1 MRAIRRLLACG
12 TCAIALAAAAAPLS
26 EAEKQL
32 LLGQMSA
39 ASAQEFGKQGDA
51 AALERI
57 IAIGDPALVQSFSYG
72 LQGARVNDLPGPIEA
87 LVVRHFD
94 DPRVGA
100 ALRAMPLRYH
110 TRALFDL
117 HYARV
122 QATYKSDEPSLTQIL
137 NTDVAGVEEVLLRS
151 AGKFPATPGQPN
163 GALSFAASRKYP
175 GAVPLLIANL
185 ENAYAGPNRA
195 ARYNTTMDLLLR
207 YPSVDVWRQASA
219 EIDRLKRE
227 NRIADDAYAAARGRL
242 DPVLAKP
249 EIPLA
254 QMRSEETWKVFMGR
268 RDALQPN
275 AAEILSLMKSDP
287 SRYVDEQGRLLDK
300 EATIA
305 AELRDERI
313 DYSLA
318 GSYGRLGAYTRFK
331 LGDARRALPFLEK
344 GAKGRDLVSQLLL
357 ADTYQL
363 ALNDKANA
371 IRAYRDALTT
381 ASETGRA
388 ITPYAT
394 PGSPMNEFWKAWMSN
409 EVAYL
414 TSGERF
420 RGRVAEPVV
429 VGFWEAMDVWSLL
442 AAEYFPEWALP
453 TDRPGVRGAAFAG
466 SGRLA
471 IVPQP
476 PLVPHAPTIDRKD
489 LATRLAKAPSSRFV
503 LILTMRHISAL
514 PDADAILREFA
525 RSDPSGY
532 WTTVTL
538 GTVAYHDGRGAEGRQ
553 EALANGVAQA
563 LPGMMDEGAP
573 NPLAAAAKRHL
584 QSRNLRI
591 VKQP

>member
-1 MRAIRRLLACG
+1 MSTIRRLLACA
-12 TCAIALAAAAAPLS
+12 TCAIALAATAAPLS

-57 IAIGDPALVQSFSYG
+57 VAIGDPALVQSFDYG
-72 LQGARVNDLPGPIEA
+72 MRGANIPVLPEAIEA
-87 LVVRHFD
+87 LVIKHFN

-100 ALRAMPLRYH
+100 ALRALSPRYRS
-110 TRALFDL
+110 RALFEL

-122 QATYKSDEPSLTQIL
+122 QATFKSDEPSLQQIL
-137 NTDVAGVEEVLLRS
+137 RTDLAGVEEALLRVS
-151 AGKFPATPGQPN
+151 GKFPATPGQPS
-163 GALSFAASRKYP
+163 AVVDFAARRKYP

-185 ENAYAGPNRA
+185 ENAYSGPQRAG
-195 ARYNTTMDLLLR
+195 RYNLTMDLLLA
-207 YPSVDVWRQASA
+207 YPSVEVWRQASA
-219 EIDRLKRE
+219 EVDRLKRE
-227 NRIADDAYAAARGRL
+227 GRIADDAYAAARARL
-242 DPVLAKP
+242 DPILQKP
-249 EIPLA
+249 EVPLA
-254 QMRSEETWKVFMGR
+254 RMRSDEAWNIFMAR

-275 AAEILSLMKSDP
+275 SATIFPLMKSEP
-287 SRYVDEQGRLLDK
+287 SRYVEEQARFLERQ
-300 EATIA
+300 EAIA

-313 DYSLA
+313 DYHLA
-318 GSYGRLGAYTRFK
+318 VAYGRLGAFTRFSV
-331 LGDARRALPFLEK
+331 GNARRAVAFLEK
-344 GAKGRDLVSQLLL
+344 GAKGRDLVSQVLL
-357 ADTYQL
+357 ADTFEL

-371 IRAYRDALTT
+371 IRAYREALTT
-381 ASETGRA
+381 ASETGRT

-414 TSGERF
+414 TSGEKF
-420 RGRVAEPVV
+420 RGRVPEPVV
-429 VGFWEAMDVWSLL
+429 VGFWESIGVWS
-442 AAEYFPEWALP
+442 AAAADYFPEWAMP
-453 TDRPGVRGAAFAG
+453 TDYPGARAATMGHGA
-466 SGRLA
+466 RLGMA
-471 IVPQP
+471 MQP
-476 PLVPHAPTIDRKD
+476 PPAPRPPTIDRKD
-489 LATRLAKAPSSRFV
+489 LATRLAKVPASRLA

-538 GTVAYHDGRGAEGRQ
+538 GTVAYHEGRGVEGRQ